1 MPPVATA
8 SRSAWPVRAAAI
20 LASASAL
27 GYLSAHL
34 ATRDLRQELALR
46 PPLVVLDLAT
56 LAQGRDAT
64 AVGENLARG
73 LNTAQQLAAGGV
85 LVLDSQ
91 AVIAGPP
98 DLRLDLQKSVSP

>member
-1 MPPVATA
+1 MATP
-8 SRSAWPVRAAAI
+8 SRSAWPVLAATI
-20 LASASAL
+20 LASAAGS
-27 GYLSAHL
+27 YLSAHR
-34 ATRDLRQELALR
+34 ATRDLRQDLALR

-64 AVGENLARG
+64 AVGEALARG
-73 LNTAQQLAAGGV
+73 LNAAQQLAAGGV

-98 DLRLDLQKSVSP
+98 DLRLDLQKRVPP

>member
-1 MPPVATA
+1 MATA
-8 SRSAWPVRAAAI
+8 SRSAWPVLGGALVVSAAGG
-20 LASASAL
+20 S
-27 GYLSAHL
+27 LSAHL

-64 AVGENLARG
+64 AVGETLARG
-73 LNTAQQLAAGGV
+73 LNAAQQLAAGGV

-98 DLRLDLQKSVSP
+98 DLRLDLHKRVPP